1 VGQTDA
7 IAGCREDRIHVG
19 TGPFCRLHDLVP
31 TFYMTY
37 TSTDVTGRP
46 KRFYGHPEAFEGRK
60 ADGRYLSSATVKG
73 RT

>member
-1 VGQTDA
+1 MHARGVF
-7 IAGCREDRIHVG
+7 E
-19 TGPFCRLHDLVP
+19 
-31 TFYMTY
+31 MTY
-37 TSTDVTGRP
+37 RSTDVSGTP